1 MSFDLQEHKI
11 HNNAWLGTF
20 IEYALSDSKARTPT
34 APTKL
39 LGWISLLE
47 GNGFVFENFEQWNA
61 SWLRQSLR
69 AQRQMYR
76 LIISALTLHIIDYE
90 MVECIEVHLSR
101 VWSWPQS
108 ERGALAKGSLAKN
121 ESYISHWDPSRS
133 LCHSKHLSSR
143 FQTDPQSGRAPLALQ
158 PHIPP
163 SIGTPWSGWSLGSMI
178 VLFIMIQ
185 N

>member
-1 MSFDLQEHKI
+1 MLWNI
-11 HNNAWLGTF
+11 HWICFVWHL
-20 IEYALSDSKARTPT
+20 RTPT

-76 LIISALTLHIIDYE
+76 LIMSALTLHIIDYE

-101 VWSWPQS
+101 VWSWPQW
-108 ERGALAKGSLAKN
+108 ERGALAKGSLAKD

-133 LCHSKHLSSR
+133 LCHSSRSTWAVVSKLTPNLAELHWLSSP
-143 FQTDPQSGRAPLALQ
+143 TSLPALAL
-158 PHIPP
+158 H
-163 SIGTPWSGWSLGSMI
+163 GRGGPWVAW
-178 VLFIMIQ
+178 LFFS
-185 N
+185 